1 MESPEYGDY
10 CHATTP
16 FAPGMLGHYLG
27 TARMMDLTYDL
38 AVSVD
43 LEAEIRLG
51 LSLAEKLLPK

>member
-1 MESPEYGDY
+1 
-10 CHATTP
+10 
-16 FAPGMLGHYLG
+16 MLGHYLG